1 MNNVGR
7 TLIIALVLLGTLL
20 WTSSPALA
28 DGATYTE
35 TAVASGSLGGAS
47 FSDAL
52 VTITLL
58 GDPSTSTTGILG
70 ELEVF
75 GPATVTVEGIGTASF
90 TDSLAVF
97 DNQAIG
103 VAGILDSNSLGGIGL
118 DVLDTIDPAFGTYDL
133 TTNIGPITD
142 SSAFNPDDGSCFA
155 CFATTDGNFVLTS
168 QNSGTSTFSASTAV
182 PEPSSLFLL
191 GVGLSGLFLARRKK
205 APSATA

>member
-1 MNNVGR
+1 MSNFGR

-35 TAVASGSLGGAS
+35 TDVASGSLGGAS

-58 GDPSTSTTGILG
+58 GDPSTATTGIFG
-70 ELEVF
+70 ALEVF

-90 TDSLAVF
+90 TDSLAAF
-97 DNQAIG
+97 DNPTGFG
-103 VAGILDSNSLGGIGL
+103 VGDAGILDSSVGGIGL

-142 SSAFNPDDGSCFA
+142 SSAFNPDDGSCAA
-155 CFATTDGNFVLTS
+155 CFATTDGSFVLTS
-168 QNSGTSTFSASTAV
+168 ESGASTFSATTAV

-191 GVGLSGLFLARRKK
+191 GAGLLFLARRKK

>member
-1 MNNVGR
+1 VKMKNVGR

-52 VTITLL
+52 VTITLV
-58 GDPSTSTTGILG
+58 GDTSTLTTGIFG
-70 ELEVF
+70 ALEVF

-97 DNQAIG
+97 DTPIFGA
-103 VAGILDSNSLGGIGL
+103 AGITDSSLGLIGL

-133 TTNIGPITD
+133 TTNIGPITGL
-142 SSAFNPDDGSCFA
+142 SLFNPDDGSCSA

-168 QNSGTSTFSASTAV
+168 NSGTSTFSAAV

-205 APSATA
+205 APSASA

>member
-28 DGATYTE
+28 DSVTYTE
-35 TAVASGSLGGAS
+35 TDVATGSLGGTS

-58 GDPSTSTTGILG
+58 GDTSTSTTGIFG
-70 ELEVF
+70 ALEVF
-75 GPATVTVEGIGTASF
+75 GPATVTVDGIGTASF
-90 TDSLAVF
+90 TDSLAAF
-97 DNQAIG
+97 DTSIFGA
-103 VAGILDSNSLGGIGL
+103 AGILDSSLGPYGL
-118 DVLDTIDPAFGTYDL
+118 DVLDTIDPTFGTYDL
-133 TTNIGPITD
+133 TTDVGPISGFSLFNAD
-142 SSAFNPDDGSCFA
+142 SG
-155 CFATTDGNFVLTS
+155 FATTDGNFVLTS
-168 QNSGTSTFSASTAV
+168 DSGTSTFSALTAV
-182 PEPSSLFLL
+182 PEPCSLSLI

>member
-1 MNNVGR
+1 MKMNNVGR

-35 TAVASGSLGGAS
+35 TDVASGSLGGAS

-58 GDPSTSTTGILG
+58 GDTSTLTTGIFG
-70 ELEVF
+70 ALEVF
-75 GPATVTVEGIGTASF
+75 GPATVTVDGIGTASF

-97 DNQAIG
+97 DDPTFG
-103 VAGILDSNSLGGIGL
+103 SAGILDSSLGPFGL
-118 DVLDTIDPAFGTYDL
+118 DVLDTIDPTFGTYDL
-133 TTNIGPITD
+133 TTDVGPITG
-142 SSAFNPDDGSCFA
+142 SSLFNADNG
-155 CFATTDGNFVLTS
+155 FATTDGSFVLTS
-168 QNSGTSTFSASTAV
+168 ESGASTFSATTAV

-191 GVGLSGLFLARRKK
+191 GAGLLFLARRKK